1 MTQVSR
7 EILGKINLT
16 FKTDREGSDKKTSS
30 SLVTFIST
38 YFIVAIMVMILTPPL
53 QTADSVSHF
62 QREYIIS
69 SGNLFADGK
78 FQIPNSL
85 VRFEKNWAL
94 PYNVKVVQSQFRE
107 SETMSFGGPTS
118 IAVDST
124 SIYQPAMYLPA
135 AIFIDI
141 ARLATDK
148 IIISYYFAELGNLL
162 VFLFLVRW
170 SLRKISLKL
179 RRLFM
184 LLLFFPMSISLSVST
199 NPDCLLIGFAFAAAA
214 AMFANYIEQL
224 NEDKEKHLI
233 TFQFLRSNLSEIK
246 IYKYEVVFFVFFF
259 FLCTEKPVY
268 LPLVF
273 LPQLIDLYEGRFKRY
288 VYCVLFQLVTSMFGF
303 YIWTRFI
310 SLSLSS
316 GSVNN
321 QRVIGNIGQF
331 ALIVCRTVARD
342 YNFIW
347 TSCIGILGWLQ
358 APLPGWFYVFWNLT
372 LIFAFVL
379 SVKWSRLIKKNIVL
393 IAATLV
399 CCALIIFA
407 ISWSQYV
414 AYTPQGSQFINGF
427 QGRYL
432 LEILPFSALSISF
445 TFPKNN
451 LENEGLDKYSYLEAP
466 LVSAIALVVLIALSS
481 CLLGY
486 YWLT

>member
-1 MTQVSR
+1 MTQVRSR
-7 EILGKINLT
+7 SIGKINLT
-16 FKTDREGSDKKTSS
+16 YRTDEGRLDTKKSF

-38 YFIVAIMVMILTPPL
+38 YFIVAITVMILTPPL

-62 QREYIIS
+62 QREYILS
-69 SGNLFADGK
+69 SGNLYANGK
-78 FQIPNSL
+78 VKIPNSL
-85 VRFEKNWAL
+85 VRFEKNWTI
-94 PYNVKVVQSQFRE
+94 PYNVKVTGSQYRE
-107 SETMSFGGPTS
+107 SEKISFGGPTS

-162 VFLFLVRW
+162 AFLLLVRW
-170 SLRKISLKL
+170 SLKKVSLKL

-199 NPDCLLIGFAFAAAA
+199 NPDCLLIGIAFAAAA
-214 AMFANYIEQL
+214 AMFGNYKDQL
-224 NEDKEKHLI
+224 KEDEEKHFI
-233 TFQFLRSNLSEIK
+233 TFQFRQNNPSEIK
-246 IYKYEVVFFVFFF
+246 IYKYEAVFFAFFF
-259 FLCTEKPVY
+259 VLCTEKPVY
-268 LPLVF
+268 LPFVF
-273 LPQLIDLYEGRFKRY
+273 LPQLIDLYEGRIKRY
-288 VYCVLFQLVTSMFGF
+288 IFCVSFQLVTIMFGF
-303 YIWTRFI
+303 FIWTRFI
-310 SLSLSS
+310 SLSLAS
-316 GSVNN
+316 GSANN

-379 SVKWSRLIKKNIVL
+379 AVKWSRLIKKNILLMVV
-393 IAATLV
+393 TLV
-399 CCALIIFA
+399 CCVLVIFA

-432 LEILPFSALSISF
+432 LEILPFLALSFSF
-445 TFPKNN
+445 RFSQDT
-451 LENEGLDKYSYLEAP
+451 LESEECKKHSFLETA
-466 LVSAIALVVLIALSS
+466 LVSAVSSVVLIALST